1 MTHDTPHTGWSPWR
15 LILYV
20 TCGLAL
26 WFWIM
31 GGGIPA
37 AVEWLTGVLA

>member
-15 LILYV
+15 LIIYV

-26 WFWIM
+26 WACIGW
-31 GGGIPA
+31 GISA
-37 AVEWLTGVLA
+37 AVQWLAGAWL